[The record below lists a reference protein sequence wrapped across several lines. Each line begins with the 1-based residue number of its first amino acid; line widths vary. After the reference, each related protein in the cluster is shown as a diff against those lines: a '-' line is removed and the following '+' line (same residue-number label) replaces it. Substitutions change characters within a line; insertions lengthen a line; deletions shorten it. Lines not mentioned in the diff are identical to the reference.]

1 VGYVAENF
9 THLDL
14 FPANLEDKE
23 RISFQQT
30 LEISA
35 TSMVKDYTG
44 RFPTVD

>member
-23 RISFQQT
+23 
-30 LEISA
+30 
-35 TSMVKDYTG
+35 KDFFSTNLG
-44 RFPTVD
+44 DIGDEHGERLHR